1 MKKFA
6 IVATLA
12 SASTALAQTSTL
24 DLTNLLG
31 GGAVGLVVL
40 ALIVFFGWRWFFGRG
55 D

>member
-6 IVATLA
+6 LVTTLA
-12 SASTALAQTSTL
+12 TAGTAMAQTTT

-40 ALIVFFGWRWFFGRG
+40 VAIIFFGWRWWFGGG